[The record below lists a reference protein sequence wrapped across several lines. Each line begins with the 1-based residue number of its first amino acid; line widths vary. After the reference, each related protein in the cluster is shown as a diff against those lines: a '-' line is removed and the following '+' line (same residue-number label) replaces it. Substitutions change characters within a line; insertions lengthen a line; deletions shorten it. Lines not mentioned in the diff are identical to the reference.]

1 MKDEENILYCKIT
14 LVGDSGVGKS
24 SIIGRFVSGIFIQ
37 DINSTSGLNYSQKYY
52 EKNGEKICLN
62 LWDTAGQEKF
72 RSLGK
77 NFYKDSYII
86 IMVYDIC
93 DRKSFENIKEI
104 WYPDIK
110 EFGEK
115 FHIIALVGNKR
126 DKYEEEEVTELEAQ
140 KFAEEIKAKFFLV
153 SANNGQGI
161 DAMFQN
167 LADNFFDEEF
177 MSKVDES
184 REDRNNSI
192 FVNKGDLKN
201 GDKAKSL
208 NICC

>member
-37 DINSTSGLNYSQKYY
+37 DINSTAGLNYSLIYY
-52 EKNGEKICLN
+52 EKNGEKISLN

-126 DKYEEEEVTELEAQ
+126 DKYEEEEVTELEAK

-184 REDRNNSI
+184 REEGNNSV
-192 FVNKGDLKN
+192 FLNNGDLKHA
-201 GDKAKSL
+201 GYHKSY
-208 NICC
+208 ITCC

>member
-52 EKNGEKICLN
+52 EKNLEKICLN

-93 DRKSFENIKEI
+93 DRKSFENIKEV

-192 FVNKGDLKN
+192 FLNKGDLKN

>member
-1 MKDEENILYCKIT
+1 M
-14 LVGDSGVGKS
+14 
-24 SIIGRFVSGIFIQ
+24 
-37 DINSTSGLNYSQKYY
+37 
-52 EKNGEKICLN
+52 
-62 LWDTAGQEKF
+62 
-72 RSLGK
+72 
-77 NFYKDSYII
+77 
-86 IMVYDIC
+86 
-93 DRKSFENIKEI
+93 
-104 WYPDIK
+104 
-110 EFGEK
+110 
-115 FHIIALVGNKR
+115 VGNKK
-126 DKYEEEEVTELEAQ
+126 DKYDEEEVTELEAQ

-192 FVNKGDLKN
+192 FLNKGDLKN